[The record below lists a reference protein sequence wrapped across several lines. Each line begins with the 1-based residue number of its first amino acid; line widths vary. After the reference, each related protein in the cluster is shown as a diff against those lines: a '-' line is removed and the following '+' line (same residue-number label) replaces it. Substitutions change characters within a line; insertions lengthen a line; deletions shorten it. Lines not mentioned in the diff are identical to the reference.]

1 MRQAVAMLLVLATLM
16 TGGCAGEKG
25 KDLFDTAQFE
35 EKQGNRPHAVQL
47 YEEIVKKYPGSEL
60 AKKAADRLSVLKG
73 EKQ

>member
-1 MRQAVAMLLVLATLM
+1 MRQAVAMLLVLAALM

-47 YEEIVKKYPGSEL
+47 YEEIVKKYPGGEL
-60 AKKAADRLSVLKG
+60 ARKAAERLAVLKG
-73 EKQ
+73 DKR